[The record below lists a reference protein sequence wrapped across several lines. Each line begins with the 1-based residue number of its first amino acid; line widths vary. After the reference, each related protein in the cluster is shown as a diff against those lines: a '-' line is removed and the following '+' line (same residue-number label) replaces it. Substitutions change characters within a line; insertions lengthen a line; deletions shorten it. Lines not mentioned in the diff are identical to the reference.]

1 MANAEKTAAVE
12 ELTDLFRSSSSAV
25 VTEYRGLTVEEITE
39 LRRSLGENATYAVAK
54 NTLTAIAAEKA
65 GITALEGKLTGPTAI
80 AFVSGETVDVAKVV
94 RDFAKKH
101 NKLVIKGG
109 YMEGQPLEQSDVI
122 QLADLE
128 SRETLLSMMAGA
140 MEGSLSKAAATFQA
154 PIEKAVRLAEALR
167 EKQDEAA

>member
-12 ELTDLFRSSSSAV
+12 ELAELFRNSSSAV
-25 VTEYRGLTVEEITE
+25 VTEYRGLTVDEITT
-39 LRRSLGENATYAVAK
+39 LRRDLGENATYAVAK

-65 GITALEGKLTGPTAI
+65 GVTALEGKLTGPTAI

-94 RDFAKKH
+94 RDFAKGH
-101 NKLVIKGG
+101 DKLVIKGG
-109 YMEGQPLEQSDVI
+109 YMDGQPLEQADVI

-128 SRETLLSMMAGA
+128 SREVLLSKMAGA
-140 MEGSLSKAAATFQA
+140 MKGSLSKAAATFQA
-154 PIEKAVRLAEALR
+154 PLEKAVRLAEALR

>member
-154 PIEKAVRLAEALR
+154 PIEKAVRLTEALR